1 MKYSLILIFVFIFVP
16 LIVLASCNSTGY
28 TVVYINGI
36 LTTKKDAKL
45 NANKLQDYLGYELNS
60 ESLAVHSGYNESHIG
75 GAGDIIES
83 ASQLFNSPVSNYD
96 RNTILLQLYLEI
108 TTRKILLV
116 GHSQGTF
123 YTNEIYN
130 YLLANGEQKDA
141 VGVYNLATPASYV
154 SGSGKYLTSENDK
167 VINSVRDIASKLKAK
182 QPLLAN
188 IDIPLTPEEAT
199 SKIGGHSFGGVYLAG
214 ASARI
219 VSEISDGL
227 KKLSAT
233 EISDTADTGCFTSP
247 QKDISYYTQKALFAV
262 ADPAVDGA
270 VIAAQTAYGAALA
283 AAQTAVKIAETIYTN
298 IEKMSSNL
306 SPSKGS
312 ALIANSFGNS
322 GQSDSDAV
330 TTDNNSASQ
339 NAASDNQAEEK
350 SISQI
355 VLDTS
360 SGTENKPLASQKPSA
375 PSETNVSG
383 LENIASSTIE
393 SNNPDSQ
400 SDDSNSEATTST
412 PQLNSGQADS
422 GQATTTQNNNIS
434 GGGSGGG
441 SAIPVGGV
449 SVVLASSVPA
459 PPVSLVITEIM
470 YDALGVDTGHEW
482 VEIFNNG
489 TSSADITKLKFFES
503 GTNHKLNTAQ
513 GPNALTPGSYAV
525 LTNDSSKF
533 LSDYPSYVGQL
544 FDSSFSLSNSGEA
557 IAIKNSDTVVDEI
570 TYSSSTGANGDGNSL
585 QLINGLW
592 QATLPTPGKENKIVN
607 KPPTVI
613 FKFSPANP
621 KTNEIISFD
630 ASSSTD

>member
-1 MKYSLILIFVFIFVP
+1 MKCVVLFIILFLLPTIT
-16 LIVLASCNSTGY
+16 LAVCSSDGY
-28 TVVYINGI
+28 TVVYVNGI
-36 LTTKKDAKL
+36 LTTEQQTKIDLSIFQKVFE
-45 NANKLQDYLGYELNS
+45 NNS
-60 ESLAVHSGYNESHIG
+60 TIGGVSFYTGYNESHIG

-83 ASQLFNSPVSNYD
+83 ASQFFNSPVSNYD
-96 RNTILLQLYLEI
+96 RNTILLQIHPEI

-123 YTNEIYN
+123 YTNGIYN
-130 YLLANGEQKDA
+130 YLLANGERKEA
-141 VGVYNLATPASYV
+141 IGVYNVATPASYV
-154 SGSGKYLTSENDK
+154 SGNGGYLTSENDK
-167 VINSVRDIASKLKAK
+167 VINSVRAVAQKVGTK
-182 QPLLAN
+182 QPLPAN
-188 IDIPLTPEEAT
+188 ILIPLAPKDAAD
-199 SKIGGHSFGGVYLAG
+199 SFGGHSFGGVYLAG

-219 VSEISDGL
+219 VSEINDSL
-227 KKLSAT
+227 KKLSVT
-233 EISDTADTGCFTSP
+233 EISDTADSGCFTPP

-400 SDDSNSEATTST
+400 SDDSNSEAT
-412 PQLNSGQADS
+412 
-422 GQATTTQNNNIS
+422 ATQEDNNIS

-459 PPVSLVITEIM
+459 PPVSLVIT
-470 YDALGVDTGHEW
+470 
-482 VEIFNNG
+482 
-489 TSSADITKLKFFES
+489 
-503 GTNHKLNTAQ
+503 
-513 GPNALTPGSYAV
+513 
-525 LTNDSSKF
+525 
-533 LSDYPSYVGQL
+533 
-544 FDSSFSLSNSGEA
+544 
-557 IAIKNSDTVVDEI
+557 
-570 TYSSSTGANGDGNSL
+570 
-585 QLINGLW
+585 
-592 QATLPTPGKENKIVN
+592 
-607 KPPTVI
+607 
-613 FKFSPANP
+613 
-621 KTNEIISFD
+621 
-630 ASSSTD
+630 